1 MDANKYIEAYLTG
14 NATDE
19 ELNEL
24 LGWIAQ
30 DDAHKQEF
38 ADACRLWYSLQSSK
52 YNSDKAFEQFTQ
64 KTSHKSKT
72 ISVSFWKRV
81 SAVAAVIVLAI
92 GSFALFN
99 LLQPDTITVTNNQLA
114 TKTVSLP
121 DGSKIYL
128 RNGASIT
135 YPETFKKN
143 KRVVSASGDLFCE
156 IFHNESA
163 PFTLKNDKIEVKV
176 LGTSFQVNNG
186 DQAFVVV
193 ETGKVQVS
201 TDNQSVIIVKG
212 ERADLKNNRL
222 ETSKNTDINFFSW
235 KTGIL
240 QFQNIDLQDVFNDLS
255 RHYNC
260 TFRTNKKN
268 NNLNTFKLTGTY
280 KDLTLE
286 ETLHLIELAIPALH
300 YQIDGNRVT
309 VFE

>member
-1 MDANKYIEAYLTG
+1 M
-14 NATDE
+14 
-19 ELNEL
+19 
-24 LGWIAQ
+24 
-30 DDAHKQEF
+30 
-38 ADACRLWYSLQSSK
+38 
-52 YNSDKAFEQFTQ
+52 
-64 KTSHKSKT
+64 
-72 ISVSFWKRV
+72 
-81 SAVAAVIVLAI
+81 
-92 GSFALFN
+92 
-99 LLQPDTITVTNNQLA
+99 
-114 TKTVSLP
+114 
-121 DGSKIYL
+121 
-128 RNGASIT
+128 
-135 YPETFKKN
+135 
-143 KRVVSASGDLFCE
+143 
-156 IFHNESA
+156 
-163 PFTLKNDKIEVKV
+163 
-176 LGTSFQVNNG
+176 
-186 DQAFVVV
+186 
-193 ETGKVQVS
+193 QVS

-260 TFRTNKKN
+260 TFKTDKKN